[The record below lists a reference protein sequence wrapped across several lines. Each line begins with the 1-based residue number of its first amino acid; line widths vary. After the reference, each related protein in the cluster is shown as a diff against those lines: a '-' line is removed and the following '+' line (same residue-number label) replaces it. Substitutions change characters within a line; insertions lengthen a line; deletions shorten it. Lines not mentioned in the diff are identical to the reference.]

1 MLEDVRPLVDEGFA
15 VHLLRPRSKAPVADG
30 WSKAPV
36 LSWTDLKRRYQGD
49 NNVGV
54 RLGKPSRVDGRYLH
68 VIDLDIR
75 VAEEADDAW
84 NRLKR
89 LLPGVRLNRLP
100 CVQSGSRGES
110 RHLYFVTA
118 DPFPSRQI
126 ANSGKKFTDSVGKQ
140 HWTWEIEVFGTGK
153 QVALP
158 PSIHPDT
165 GKTYRWLNEPD
176 FEIGIPEISPDLIA
190 DLVYSGQDEGEEE
203 ADTEILGLT
212 YAEAEGYLADLD
224 LDYWC
229 DDREGWRNVG
239 MALHHEFNGSKD
251 AFRLWVE
258 FSKRSRK
265 FELAVCRQ
273 QWKSFRANTAKPIR
287 MATIVHAAEKGR
299 LASAVDDLDD
309 EATVAKQAQD
319 AARAPARGRRGDPD
333 MSILQQ
339 ARIEP
344 PAFPLDIFG
353 KRLAQE
359 VASHALNAAA
369 PVDFVAAAILCG
381 ASGVIGNCA
390 RVEVKPGFQQTPILW
405 AQIIGP
411 PSAKKSPA
419 LRIVTSILN
428 KIESRYEP
436 FYDEKLRK
444 WEHKKNIAEMK
455 LKAWEAKTRAML
467 AENKDLPQD
476 PPEDC
481 RIPPEPTKRQF
492 ILNDLTIEAFM
503 RAQVRNPRGFMMFRD
518 ELAGWLGNMERYSAE
533 SERGAW
539 LESYDGGSYSIERV
553 KDGNKTIRVRALCAP
568 VMGGIQPERLLDITA
583 QSVVDDGLQARFMPF
598 WPEYRFIAMS
608 EGRSDDTWL
617 TDMFQKLSE
626 LSMDTDDHGNPVPFV
641 RKFTSAAFTLFREWS
656 DAREQA
662 EAHVPGRLAGT
673 YGKATGQ
680 VARVALILEY
690 LWWAATPDFDD
701 DDETPPRSVGVEAV
715 KAAIRFREDYLK
727 VMQRRVFTHAIE
739 SEEMVN
745 ARLIANW
752 IVDERVERVSTTQI
766 RREAGIKGMTS
777 HTKSEVVD
785 AAISVLVSA
794 GWLSSGDGERK
805 ARGGR
810 PSKNF
815 IVNERIWEILEK
827 NS

>member
-1 MLEDVRPLVDEGFA
+1 MLEDIRPLVDEGFA

-84 NRLKR
+84 DRLKR

-126 ANSGKKFTDSVGKQ
+126 ANSGKKFTDSAGKQ

-190 DLVYSGQDEGEEE
+190 DLVYGGQDEGEGE

-265 FELAVCRQ
+265 FELDVCRQ
-273 QWKSFRANTAKPIR
+273 QWKSFHANTAKPIR
-287 MATIVHAAEKGR
+287 MATIVQAAQKGR

-319 AARAPARGRRGDPD
+319 AARAPARGRRGDPNEHPPAGAHRA
-333 MSILQQ
+333 SCLPIGHLRQAPRPGGRQ
-339 ARIEP
+339 PRPERRSAGGFRRRRHPLRRLRGHRQLRACRGEARIP
-344 PAFPLDIFG
+344 TDADPMGADHRAALG
-353 KRLAQE
+353 QE
-359 VASHALNAAA
+359 V
-369 PVDFVAAAILCG
+369 
-381 ASGVIGNCA
+381 
-390 RVEVKPGFQQTPILW
+390 T
-405 AQIIGP
+405 
-411 PSAKKSPA
+411 SPA
-419 LRIVTSILN
+419 
-428 KIESRYEP
+428 
-436 FYDEKLRK
+436 DC
-444 WEHKKNIAEMK
+444 
-455 LKAWEAKTRAML
+455 
-467 AENKDLPQD
+467 DLDPEQD
-476 PPEDC
+476 
-481 RIPPEPTKRQF
+481 RIP
-492 ILNDLTIEAFM
+492 L
-503 RAQVRNPRGFMMFRD
+503 
-518 ELAGWLGNMERYSAE
+518 
-533 SERGAW
+533 
-539 LESYDGGSYSIERV
+539 
-553 KDGNKTIRVRALCAP
+553 
-568 VMGGIQPERLLDITA
+568 
-583 QSVVDDGLQARFMPF
+583 
-598 WPEYRFIAMS
+598 
-608 EGRSDDTWL
+608 
-617 TDMFQKLSE
+617 
-626 LSMDTDDHGNPVPFV
+626 
-641 RKFTSAAFTLFREWS
+641 
-656 DAREQA
+656 
-662 EAHVPGRLAGT
+662 
-673 YGKATGQ
+673 
-680 VARVALILEY
+680 
-690 LWWAATPDFDD
+690 
-701 DDETPPRSVGVEAV
+701 
-715 KAAIRFREDYLK
+715 
-727 VMQRRVFTHAIE
+727 
-739 SEEMVN
+739 
-745 ARLIANW
+745 
-752 IVDERVERVSTTQI
+752 
-766 RREAGIKGMTS
+766 
-777 HTKSEVVD
+777 
-785 AAISVLVSA
+785 
-794 GWLSSGDGERK
+794 
-805 ARGGR
+805 
-810 PSKNF
+810 
-815 IVNERIWEILEK
+815 
-827 NS
+827 